1 MVHQTRRDWAGARSL
16 VVRVTRDHLQAIQ
29 IALVRHGRASGGWDT
44 ALDPDLDDLGHRQA
58 ADVANQLDRIFVG
71 KEVEIISSP
80 LLRCRQT
87 ASAFA
92 KLRVL
97 PVRVCDEVT
106 EIPSPNGV
114 AMAERVAWLR
124 EVMQGRWSDLDENYL
139 VFRDRLVEFVRAIE
153 RDTVIFSHFIAINAV
168 IGALTNDDRLVI
180 RSLDNCSVTLLEC
193 DSKGKLWIAQ
203 SGHEA
208 DTLIR

>member
-1 MVHQTRRDWAGARSL
+1 MVHQTRRNWAGARSL

-44 ALDPDLDDLGHRQA
+44 ALDPDLDDLGCRQA
-58 ADVANQLDRIFVG
+58 EDVAKNLDQIFVG

-153 RDTVIFSHFIAINAV
+153 RDTVIFSHFVAINAV

-193 DSKGKLWIAQ
+193 DAKGKLRIAQ

>member
-1 MVHQTRRDWAGARSL
+1 MVHQTRRNWAGARSL
-16 VVRVTRDHLQAIQ
+16 AVRITRDELQPIQ

-44 ALDPDLDDLGHRQA
+44 ALDPGLDDLGRRQA
-58 ADVANQLDRIFVG
+58 ADVANELDQIFVG

-87 ASAFA
+87 ADAFA

-97 PVRVCDEVT
+97 PVRVCDKVT

-153 RDTVIFSHFIAINAV
+153 RDTVIFSHFVAINAV

-193 DSKGKLWIAQ
+193 DSKGKLRIAQ

>member
-1 MVHQTRRDWAGARSL
+1 MVHQTRRNWAGARSL

-44 ALDPDLDDLGHRQA
+44 ALDPDLDDLGRRQA
-58 ADVANQLDRIFVG
+58 ADVANELDQIFVG

-87 ASAFA
+87 ASIFA
-92 KLRVL
+92 KLRLL

-124 EVMQGRWSDLDENYL
+124 EVMQGRWSDLDANYL

-153 RDTVIFSHFIAINAV
+153 RDTVIFSHFVAINAV

-193 DSKGKLWIAQ
+193 DSKGKFRIAQ

>member
-16 VVRVTRDHLQAIQ
+16 AVRITRDDLQAIQ

-44 ALDPDLDDLGHRQA
+44 ALDPDLDDLGRRQA
-58 ADVANQLDRIFVG
+58 EDVAKNLDQIFVV

-97 PVRVCDEVT
+97 PVRVCGEVT

-114 AMAERVAWLR
+114 AMDERVAWLR

-139 VFRDRLVEFVRAIE
+139 VFRDRIVEFVRAIE
-153 RDTVIFSHFIAINAV
+153 RDTVIFSHFVAINAV

-193 DSKGKLWIAQ
+193 DSKGKLRIVQ

>member
-16 VVRVTRDHLQAIQ
+16 VVRITRDDLQAIQ

-44 ALDPDLDDLGHRQA
+44 ALDPDLDDLGRRQA
-58 ADVANQLDRIFVG
+58 EDVAKNLDQIFVG

-180 RSLDNCSVTLLEC
+180 RSLDNCSLTLLEC
-193 DSKGKLWIAQ
+193 DANGKLRIAQ

>member
-153 RDTVIFSHFIAINAV
+153 RDTVIFSHFVAINAV

-193 DSKGKLWIAQ
+193 DSKGKFRIAQ

>member
-16 VVRVTRDHLQAIQ
+16 AIRIARDDLQAIQ

-58 ADVANQLDRIFVG
+58 ADVANELDQIFVG

-87 ASAFA
+87 ASIFA
-92 KLRVL
+92 KLRLL

-180 RSLDNCSVTLLEC
+180 RSLDNCSLTLLEC

>member
-44 ALDPDLDDLGHRQA
+44 ALDPDLDDLGRRQA
-58 ADVANQLDRIFVG
+58 EDVAKNLDQIFVG

-153 RDTVIFSHFIAINAV
+153 RDTVIFSHFVAINAV

-180 RSLDNCSVTLLEC
+180 RSLDNCSLTLLEC

>member
-1 MVHQTRRDWAGARSL
+1 MQ
-16 VVRVTRDHLQAIQ
+16 
-29 IALVRHGRASGGWDT
+29 
-44 ALDPDLDDLGHRQA
+44 
-58 ADVANQLDRIFVG
+58 
-71 KEVEIISSP
+71 
-80 LLRCRQT
+80 
-87 ASAFA
+87 
-92 KLRVL
+92 
-97 PVRVCDEVT
+97 VCGEVT

-153 RDTVIFSHFIAINAV
+153 RDTVIFSHFVAINAV

-193 DSKGKLWIAQ
+193 DAKGKLRIAQ

>member
-1 MVHQTRRDWAGARSL
+1 MVHQTRRNWAGARSL
-16 VVRVTRDHLQAIQ
+16 AVRITRDDLQAIQ

-44 ALDPDLDDLGHRQA
+44 ALDPDLDDLGRRQA
-58 ADVANQLDRIFVG
+58 ADVANELDQVFVG

-87 ASAFA
+87 ASTFA
-92 KLRVL
+92 KLRLL
-97 PVRVCDEVT
+97 PVRVCGEVT

-153 RDTVIFSHFIAINAV
+153 RDTVIFSHFVAINAV

>member
-1 MVHQTRRDWAGARSL
+1 MVHQTRRNWAGARSL
-16 VVRVTRDHLQAIQ
+16 AIRITRGHLQAIQ

-44 ALDPDLDDLGHRQA
+44 ALDPELDDLGHSQA
-58 ADVANQLDRIFVG
+58 RDVANELDQIFVG

-80 LLRCRQT
+80 LLRCQQT

-97 PVRVCDEVT
+97 PVRVCTEVT

-153 RDTVIFSHFIAINAV
+153 RDMVIFSHFVAINAV

-193 DSKGKLWIAQ
+193 DAKGKLRIAQ

>member
-44 ALDPDLDDLGHRQA
+44 ALDPDLDGLGRRQA
-58 ADVANQLDRIFVG
+58 ADVAKNLDQIFVG

-87 ASAFA
+87 ASIFA
-92 KLRVL
+92 KLRLL

-153 RDTVIFSHFIAINAV
+153 RDTVIFSHFVAINAV

-180 RSLDNCSVTLLEC
+180 RSLDNCSLTLLEC

>member
-1 MVHQTRRDWAGARSL
+1 MVHQTRRNWAGARSL
-16 VVRVTRDHLQAIQ
+16 AIRIARDDLQAIQ

-44 ALDPDLDDLGHRQA
+44 ALDPDLDDLGRRQA
-58 ADVANQLDRIFVG
+58 EDVAKNLDQIFVG

-180 RSLDNCSVTLLEC
+180 RSLDNCSLTLLEC